1 MGPFFN
7 AWELLVFMDHIKKLL
22 AQNNFEQALKQL
34 QQERESLSGE
44 AYKESLYYEAVAHRY
59 LNQLELAAE
68 TLNSLLTKWPE
79 YGRAFQELAHTQK
92 AQGKPEDARRNYYQA
107 IRLNPAL
114 HASWA
119 ALATLE
125 THKGN
130 NEQAERSRQ
139 QADFLLRQ
147 PKPVLAALN
156 LYHEGKYYKAEK
168 MCRAFLQ
175 RNPHH
180 IEAMRTLANIG
191 AQLDVMNDAEFL
203 LESVLV
209 LEPNYDLAKFDY
221 IKVLQ
226 RRQKHSDAYKHAKE
240 LFEKEPD
247 NPLYKAL
254 FANLSAALDYDEQA
268 LRLYDELIN
277 EQTNEDIA
285 GIYVAK
291 GHLLKAIGRQQDA
304 VESYQSAYKE
314 RADFGDAYWSLANL
328 KTYEFSDSEVDL
340 MERAAEDSKTH
351 LNDRI
356 HFCFA
361 LGKAF
366 EQRGDYTKS
375 FDFYKQGNDLK
386 RGSSHFKP
394 EILSQ
399 RIEAQRDYFTEEKI
413 KQLPALSANFDATPI
428 FIVGLPRAGSTLV
441 EQILAAHSKIEG
453 TLELPNIPAIAHG
466 LNGRQVQTEK
476 PKYPYVLDDLATDK
490 LEALGERYL
499 RETEVYRAGAPFF
512 TDKMPNNFRHIG
524 LIKTVLPNA
533 KIIDARRNPMD
544 CCFSAYKQLFAEGQ
558 EFSYGLDMLADYYRD
573 YVELMAHWKRVYPDA
588 IHTVIHERLV
598 DNPEVE
604 IKMLFDYLE
613 LPLEPQCLQS
623 HKAERRVKTASSEQV
638 RQPINAKG
646 VGQWRKFEKQLTPL
660 QEALGYSLIRE
671 WDSY

>member
-1 MGPFFN
+1 
-7 AWELLVFMDHIKKLL
+7 MDHIKKLL
-22 AQNNFEQALKQL
+22 AQSQFEQALKLL
-34 QQERESLSGE
+34 QQERDGLSGDAE
-44 AYKESLYYEAVAHRY
+44 KESLYYEAVAYRY
-59 LNQLELAAE
+59 LNRLEQAATTLQALLAQ
-68 TLNSLLTKWPE
+68 WPE
-79 YGRAFQELAHTQK
+79 YGRALQELAHTLK
-92 AQGKPEDARRNYYQA
+92 TQGKDEEALSHYYQA
-107 IRLNPAL
+107 IRLNPSL

-119 ALATLE
+119 AAAKLE
-125 THKGN
+125 AKSGN
-130 NEQAERSRQ
+130 TEQAERNQQ
-139 QADFLLRQ
+139 QANFLLRQ
-147 PKPVLAALN
+147 PKEVLAALN

-168 MCRAFLQ
+168 ICRAFLQ

-209 LEPNYDLAKFDY
+209 LEPDYDLARFDY

-277 EQTNEDIA
+277 EQKNEDIA
-285 GIYVAK
+285 GIHVAK
-291 GHLLKAIGRQQDA
+291 GHLLKAIGRQHDA

-314 RADFGDAYWSLANL
+314 RTDFGDAYWSLANL
-328 KTYEFSDSEVDL
+328 KTYEFSDNEVVS

-366 EQRGDYTKS
+366 EQRSNYAKS
-375 FDFYKQGNDLK
+375 FGFYKQGNDLK
-386 RGSSHFKP
+386 RESSNFKP
-394 EILSQ
+394 EVLSQ
-399 RIEAQRDYFTEEKI
+399 RIEAQGDYFTEEKV
-413 KQLPALSANFDATPI
+413 KQLPTVSLKAEATPI

-466 LNGRQVQTEK
+466 LNGRQVQSEK
-476 PKYPYVLDDLATDK
+476 PKYPYVLDELNAEK
-490 LEALGERYL
+490 LEKLGQRYL
-499 RETEVYRAGAPFF
+499 SETDVYRTGAPFF

-524 LIKTVLPNA
+524 LIKTLLPDA

-573 YVELMAHWKRVYPDA
+573 YVELMAHWQRVYPGA
-588 IHTVIHERLV
+588 IHTVVHEQLV
-598 DNPEVE
+598 DDPEAE
-604 IKMLFDYLE
+604 IKALFEYLE

-646 VGQWRKFEKQLTPL
+646 IGQWRKFEAQLKPL
-660 QEALGYSLIRE
+660 QDALGQSLME
-671 WDSY
+671 QWDKA

>member
-1 MGPFFN
+1 
-7 AWELLVFMDHIKKLL
+7 MDHIKKLL
-22 AQNNFEQALKQL
+22 AQSQFEPALKAL
-34 QQERESLSGE
+34 QQERDDLSGE
-44 AYKESLYYEAVAHRY
+44 AYKESLYYEAVAYRY
-59 LNQLELAAE
+59 LNRLEQAATTLQTLLAQ
-68 TLNSLLTKWPE
+68 WPE
-79 YGRAFQELAHTQK
+79 YGRAVQELAHTLK
-92 AQGKPEDARRNYYQA
+92 AQRKDEDALRNYYQA

-119 ALATLE
+119 AAAKLE
-125 THKGN
+125 AKSGN
-130 NEQAERSRQ
+130 TEQAERNQQ
-139 QADFLLRQ
+139 QANFLLRQ
-147 PKPVLAALN
+147 PKEVLAALN

-168 MCRAFLQ
+168 ICRAFLQ

-209 LEPNYDLAKFDY
+209 LEPDYDLAKFDY

-240 LFEKEPD
+240 LFEKEPN

-277 EQTNEDIA
+277 EKKNADIA
-285 GIYVAK
+285 GIHVAK

-304 VESYQSAYKE
+304 VKTYQSAYRE
-314 RADFGDAYWSLANL
+314 RPDFGDAYWSLANL
-328 KTYEFSDSEVDL
+328 KTYEFSDSEVEL

-356 HFCFA
+356 HLFFA

-366 EQRGDYTKS
+366 EQQSNYAKS

-386 RGSSHFKP
+386 RDSSNFKP
-394 EILSQ
+394 DVLAQ
-399 RIEAQRDYFTEEKI
+399 RIEAQRDYFTEEKV
-413 KQLPALSANFDATPI
+413 KQLPTVSLKAEATPI

-476 PKYPYVLDDLATDK
+476 PKYPYVLDELTAEK
-490 LEALGERYL
+490 LEKLGQRYL
-499 RETEVYRAGAPFF
+499 NETSVYRTGTPFF

-524 LIKTVLPNA
+524 LIKTLLPDA

-573 YVELMAHWKRVYPDA
+573 YVELMAHWKRVYPGA
-588 IHTVIHERLV
+588 IHTVVHEQLV
-598 DNPEVE
+598 NEPEAE
-604 IKMLFDYLE
+604 IKALFEYLE

-646 VGQWRKFEKQLTPL
+646 IGQWRKFEAQLKPM
-660 QEALGYSLIRE
+660 QDALGQSLME
-671 WDSY
+671 KWDKA

>member
-1 MGPFFN
+1 
-7 AWELLVFMDHIKKLL
+7 MDHIKKLL
-22 AQNNFEQALKQL
+22 AQSQFEQALKLL
-34 QQERESLSGE
+34 QQERDGLSGDSE
-44 AYKESLYYEAVAHRY
+44 KESLYFEAVAYRY
-59 LNQLELAAE
+59 LGQLQQAQQ
-68 TLNSLLTKWPE
+68 TLHALLTKWPE
-79 YGRAFQELAHTQK
+79 YGRALQELAHTLK
-92 AQGKPEDARRNYYQA
+92 AQGKDEDALNHYYQA

-119 ALATLE
+119 AAAKLE
-125 THKGN
+125 AKSGN
-130 NEQAERSRQ
+130 AEQAERNQQ
-139 QADFLLRQ
+139 QANFLLRQ
-147 PKPVLAALN
+147 PKEVLAALN
-156 LYHEGKYYKAEK
+156 LYHEAKYYKAEK
-168 MCRAFLQ
+168 ICRAFLQ

-209 LEPNYDLAKFDY
+209 LEPDYDLAKFDY

-268 LRLYDELIN
+268 LKLYDELIN
-277 EQTNEDIA
+277 EQKNEDIA

-304 VESYQSAYKE
+304 VKSYQSAYKE

-366 EQRGDYTKS
+366 EQRNNYAKS

-386 RGSSHFKP
+386 RDSSNFKP
-394 EILSQ
+394 EVLSQ
-399 RIEAQRDYFTEEKI
+399 RIEAQRDYFAEEKV
-413 KQLPALSANFDATPI
+413 KQLPTVSLKAEATPI

-466 LNGRQVQTEK
+466 LNGRQVQSEK
-476 PKYPYVLDDLATDK
+476 PKYPYVLDDLTPEK
-490 LEALGERYL
+490 LEQLGLRYL
-499 RETEVYRAGAPFF
+499 SETEVYRTDAPFF

-524 LIKTVLPNA
+524 LIKTLLPDA

-573 YVELMAHWKRVYPDA
+573 YVELMAHWQRAYPGA
-588 IHTVIHERLV
+588 IHTVVHEQLV
-598 DNPEVE
+598 DDPEAE
-604 IKMLFDYLE
+604 IKALFEYLE

-646 VGQWRKFEKQLTPL
+646 IGQWRKFEAQLKPL
-660 QEALGYSLIRE
+660 QDALGQLLME
-671 WDSY
+671 QWDKA

>member
-1 MGPFFN
+1 
-7 AWELLVFMDHIKKLL
+7 MDHIKKLL
-22 AQNNFEQALKQL
+22 ARSQFEQALKLL
-34 QQERESLSGE
+34 QQERDELSGD
-44 AYKESLYYEAVAHRY
+44 AYKESLYYEAVAYRY
-59 LNQLELAAE
+59 SGKLEQAATTSQALLAE
-68 TLNSLLTKWPE
+68 WPE
-79 YGRAFQELAHTQK
+79 YGRAFQELAHTEK
-92 AQGKPEDARRNYYQA
+92 AQGKNAEALTHYYQA

-114 HASWA
+114 HASWTA
-119 ALATLE
+119 AATLE
-125 THKGN
+125 AKHGN
-130 NEQAERSRQ
+130 AGQAKRNQQ

-147 PKPVLAALN
+147 PKEVLAALN

-168 MCRAFLQ
+168 LCRAFLQ

-180 IEAMRTLANIG
+180 VEAMRTLANIG
-191 AQLDVMNDAEFL
+191 AQLDVLNDAEFL

-209 LEPNYDLAKFDY
+209 LKPDYDLARFDY

-226 RRQKHSDAYKHAKE
+226 RRQKHSDAYNHAKT
-240 LFEKEPD
+240 LFEKEPN

-268 LRLYDELIN
+268 LALYDELLT
-277 EQTNEDIA
+277 ERVTEDIA

-304 VESYQSAYKE
+304 VQSYQKAYSE
-314 RADFGDAYWSLANL
+314 RTDFGDAYWSLANL
-328 KTYEFSDSEVDL
+328 KTYQFNNNEIAAMQRAEQDSG
-340 MERAAEDSKTH
+340 TY

-356 HFCFA
+356 HLCFA

-366 EQRGDYTKS
+366 EQQGDYEKS
-375 FDFYKQGNDLK
+375 FRFYERGNDLK
-386 RGSSHFKP
+386 RETSHFKS
-394 EILSQ
+394 EVLAQ
-399 RIEAQRDYFTEEKI
+399 RIEAQRDYFTEQKI
-413 KQLPALSANFDATPI
+413 EQIPRISPNTDATPI

-466 LNGRQVQTEK
+466 LNGRQVQSEK
-476 PKYPYVLDDLATDK
+476 PKYPYVLDELTAEK
-490 LEALGERYL
+490 LEQLGQRYL
-499 RETEVYRAGAPFF
+499 SETEVYRTGAPFF

-524 LIKTVLPNA
+524 LIKTLLPNA

-558 EFSYGLDMLADYYRD
+558 EFSYGMEMLADYYRD
-573 YVELMAHWKRVYPDA
+573 YVELMAHWNSVYPGA
-588 IHTVIHERLV
+588 IHTVVHEQLV
-598 DNPEVE
+598 ENPEAE
-604 IKMLFDYLE
+604 IKALFEYLE

-646 VGQWRKFEKQLTPL
+646 IGQWRKFEAQLKPL
-660 QEALGYSLIRE
+660 QDALGGVVT
-671 WDSY
+671 

>member
-1 MGPFFN
+1 
-7 AWELLVFMDHIKKLL
+7 MDHIKKLL
-22 AQNNFEQALKQL
+22 AQSQFEQALKLL
-34 QQERESLSGE
+34 QQERDGLSGDAE
-44 AYKESLYYEAVAHRY
+44 KESLYYEAVAYRY
-59 LNQLELAAE
+59 LGQLQQAQQ
-68 TLNSLLTKWPE
+68 TLHALLTKWPE
-79 YGRAFQELAHTQK
+79 YGRALQELAHTLK
-92 AQGKPEDARRNYYQA
+92 AQGKDEDALNHYYQA

-119 ALATLE
+119 AAAKLE
-125 THKGN
+125 AKSGN
-130 NEQAERSRQ
+130 AEQAERNQQ
-139 QADFLLRQ
+139 QANFLLRQ
-147 PKPVLAALN
+147 PKEVLAALN
-156 LYHEGKYYKAEK
+156 LYHEAKYYKAEK
-168 MCRAFLQ
+168 ICRAFLQ

-209 LEPNYDLAKFDY
+209 LEPDYDLAKFDY

-277 EQTNEDIA
+277 EQKNEDIA

-340 MERAAEDSKTH
+340 MERAAEDSKTP

-366 EQRGDYTKS
+366 EQRSNYVKS

-386 RGSSHFKP
+386 RESSNFKP
-394 EILSQ
+394 EVLSQ
-399 RIEAQRDYFTEEKI
+399 RIEAQRDYFAEEKV
-413 KQLPALSANFDATPI
+413 KQLPTVSLKAEATPI

-466 LNGRQVQTEK
+466 LNGRQVQSEK
-476 PKYPYVLDDLATDK
+476 PKYPYVLDELTAEK
-490 LEALGERYL
+490 LEKLGQRYL
-499 RETEVYRAGAPFF
+499 SETEVYRTGAPFF

-524 LIKTVLPNA
+524 LIKALLPDA

-573 YVELMAHWKRVYPDA
+573 YVELMAHWQRVYPGA
-588 IHTVIHERLV
+588 IHTVVHEQLV
-598 DNPEVE
+598 DDPEAE
-604 IKMLFDYLE
+604 IKALFEYLE

-646 VGQWRKFEKQLTPL
+646 IGQWRKFEEQLKPL
-660 QEALGYSLIRE
+660 QDALGQSLME
-671 WDSY
+671 QWDKA

>member
-1 MGPFFN
+1 
-7 AWELLVFMDHIKKLL
+7 MDHIKKLL
-22 AQNNFEQALKQL
+22 AQSQFEQALKLL
-34 QQERESLSGE
+34 QQERDGLSGDAE
-44 AYKESLYYEAVAHRY
+44 KESLYYEAVAYRY
-59 LNQLELAAE
+59 LNRLEQAAT
-68 TLNSLLTKWPE
+68 TLQTLWAQWPE
-79 YGRAFQELAHTQK
+79 YGRALQELAHTLK
-92 AQGKPEDARRNYYQA
+92 AQGKDEDALNHYYQA

-119 ALATLE
+119 AAAKLE
-125 THKGN
+125 AKSGN
-130 NEQAERSRQ
+130 TEQAERNQQ
-139 QADFLLRQ
+139 QANFLLRQ
-147 PKPVLAALN
+147 PKEVLAALN

-168 MCRAFLQ
+168 ICRAFLQ

-209 LEPNYDLAKFDY
+209 LEPDYDLAKFDY

-277 EQTNEDIA
+277 EQKNENIA

-340 MERAAEDSKTH
+340 MERAAEGSKTH

-366 EQRGDYTKS
+366 EQRSNYAKS
-375 FDFYKQGNDLK
+375 FGFYKQGNDLK
-386 RGSSHFKP
+386 RESSNFKP
-394 EILSQ
+394 EVLSQ
-399 RIEAQRDYFTEEKI
+399 RIEAQGDYFTEEKV
-413 KQLPALSANFDATPI
+413 KQLPTVSLKAEATPI

-466 LNGRQVQTEK
+466 LNGRQVQSEK
-476 PKYPYVLDDLATDK
+476 PKYPYVLDELTAEK
-490 LEALGERYL
+490 LEKLGQRYL
-499 RETEVYRAGAPFF
+499 SETEVYRTGAPFF

-524 LIKTVLPNA
+524 LIKTLLPDA

-573 YVELMAHWKRVYPDA
+573 YVELMAHWQHVYPGA
-588 IHTVIHERLV
+588 IHTVVHEQLV
-598 DNPEVE
+598 DDPEAE
-604 IKMLFDYLE
+604 IKALFEYLE

-646 VGQWRKFEKQLTPL
+646 IGQWRKFEEQLKPL
-660 QEALGYSLIRE
+660 QDALGQSLME
-671 WDSY
+671 QWDKA

>member
-1 MGPFFN
+1 
-7 AWELLVFMDHIKKLL
+7 MDHIKKLL
-22 AQNNFEQALKQL
+22 AQSQFEQALKLL
-34 QQERESLSGE
+34 QRERDDLSGDSE
-44 AYKESLYYEAVAHRY
+44 KESLYYEAVAYRY
-59 LNQLELAAE
+59 LNRLEQAATTLQTLLAQ
-68 TLNSLLTKWPE
+68 WPE
-79 YGRAFQELAHTQK
+79 YGRALQELAHTLK
-92 AQGKPEDARRNYYQA
+92 SQGKDEDALSHYYQA

-114 HASWA
+114 HASWSA
-119 ALATLE
+119 AAKLE
-125 THKGN
+125 AKTGN
-130 NEQAERSRQ
+130 TEQAERNQ
-139 QADFLLRQ
+139 QQGNFLLRQ
-147 PKPVLAALN
+147 PKEVLAALN

-168 MCRAFLQ
+168 ICRAFLQ

-209 LEPNYDLAKFDY
+209 LEPDYDLAKFDY

-240 LFEKEPD
+240 LFGKEPG

-277 EQTNEDIA
+277 EQKNEDIA

-304 VESYQSAYKE
+304 VESYQNAYKE

-328 KTYEFSDSEVDL
+328 KTYRFSDHEIAA
-340 MERAAEDSKTH
+340 MQRAEQDPGTY

-356 HFCFA
+356 HLCFA

-366 EQRGDYTKS
+366 EQQGDYEKS
-375 FDFYKQGNDLK
+375 FSFYERGNALK
-386 RGSSHFKP
+386 RDTSHFKP
-394 EILSQ
+394 EVLAQ
-399 RIEAQRDYFTEEKI
+399 RIEAQRDYFTEQKVE
-413 KQLPALSANFDATPI
+413 QLPGISLSSEATPI

-466 LNGRQVQTEK
+466 LNGRQVQSEK
-476 PKYPYVLDDLATDK
+476 PKYPYVLDELTPEK
-490 LEALGERYL
+490 LEQLGQRYL
-499 RETEVYRAGAPFF
+499 SETEVYRTGAPFF

-524 LIKTVLPNA
+524 LVKTLLPHA

-573 YVELMAHWKRVYPDA
+573 YVELMAHWQHVYPGA
-588 IHTVIHERLV
+588 IHTVVHEHLV
-598 DNPEVE
+598 DDPEAE
-604 IKMLFDYLE
+604 IKALFEYLE

-646 VGQWRKFEKQLTPL
+646 IGQWRKFEAQLKPL
-660 QEALGYSLIRE
+660 QDALGPSLIE
-671 WDSY
+671 KWDRW

>member
-1 MGPFFN
+1 
-7 AWELLVFMDHIKKLL
+7 MDHIKKLL
-22 AQNNFEQALKQL
+22 AQSQFEQALKLL
-34 QQERESLSGE
+34 QQERDGLSGDAE
-44 AYKESLYYEAVAHRY
+44 KESLYYEAVAYRY
-59 LNQLELAAE
+59 LGQLQQAQQ
-68 TLNSLLTKWPE
+68 TLHALLTKWPE
-79 YGRAFQELAHTQK
+79 YGRALQELAHTLK
-92 AQGKPEDARRNYYQA
+92 AQGKDEDALSHYYQA

-119 ALATLE
+119 AAAKLE
-125 THKGN
+125 AKSGN
-130 NEQAERSRQ
+130 TEQAERNQQ
-139 QADFLLRQ
+139 QANFLLRQ
-147 PKPVLAALN
+147 PKEVLAALN

-168 MCRAFLQ
+168 ICRAFLQ

-209 LEPNYDLAKFDY
+209 LEPDYDLAKFDY

-277 EQTNEDIA
+277 EQKNEDIA

-366 EQRGDYTKS
+366 EQRGNYAKS

-386 RGSSHFKP
+386 RDSSNFKP
-394 EILSQ
+394 EVLSQ
-399 RIEAQRDYFTEEKI
+399 RIEAQRDYFTEEKV
-413 KQLPALSANFDATPI
+413 KQLPTVSLKAEATPI

-466 LNGRQVQTEK
+466 LNGRQVQSEK
-476 PKYPYVLDDLATDK
+476 PKYPYVLDELTAEK
-490 LEALGERYL
+490 LEKLGQRYL
-499 RETEVYRAGAPFF
+499 SETEVYRTGAPFF

-524 LIKTVLPNA
+524 LIKTLLPDA

-573 YVELMAHWKRVYPDA
+573 YVELMAHWQHVYPGA
-588 IHTVIHERLV
+588 IHTVVHEQLV
-598 DNPEVE
+598 DDPEAE
-604 IKMLFDYLE
+604 IKALFEYLE

-646 VGQWRKFEKQLTPL
+646 IGQWRKFEAQLKPL
-660 QEALGYSLIRE
+660 QDALGQSLME
-671 WDSY
+671 QWDKA

>member
-1 MGPFFN
+1 
-7 AWELLVFMDHIKKLL
+7 MDHIKKLL
-22 AQNNFEQALKQL
+22 AQSQFEQALKLL
-34 QQERESLSGE
+34 QQERDGLAGDAE
-44 AYKESLYYEAVAHRY
+44 KESLYFEAVAYRY
-59 LNQLELAAE
+59 LGQLQQAQQ
-68 TLNSLLTKWPE
+68 TLHALLTKWPE
-79 YGRAFQELAHTQK
+79 YGRALQELAHTLK
-92 AQGKPEDARRNYYQA
+92 AQGKDEDALNHYYQA

-119 ALATLE
+119 AAAKLE
-125 THKGN
+125 AKSGN
-130 NEQAERSRQ
+130 AEQAERNQQ
-139 QADFLLRQ
+139 QANFLLRQ
-147 PKPVLAALN
+147 PKEVLAALN
-156 LYHEGKYYKAEK
+156 LYHEAKYYKAEK
-168 MCRAFLQ
+168 ICRAFLQ

-209 LEPNYDLAKFDY
+209 LEPDYDLAKFDY

-268 LRLYDELIN
+268 LKLYDELIN
-277 EQTNEDIA
+277 EQKNEDIA

-304 VESYQSAYKE
+304 VKSYQSAYKE

-366 EQRGDYTKS
+366 EQRNNYAKS

-386 RGSSHFKP
+386 RDSSNFKP
-394 EILSQ
+394 EVLSQ
-399 RIEAQRDYFTEEKI
+399 RIEAQRDYFAEEKV
-413 KQLPALSANFDATPI
+413 KQLPTVSLKAEATPI

-466 LNGRQVQTEK
+466 LNGRQVQSEK
-476 PKYPYVLDDLATDK
+476 PKYPYVLDDLTPEK
-490 LEALGERYL
+490 LEQLGLRYL
-499 RETEVYRAGAPFF
+499 SETEVYRTDAPFF

-524 LIKTVLPNA
+524 LIKTLLPDA

-573 YVELMAHWKRVYPDA
+573 YVELMAHWQRVYPGA
-588 IHTVIHERLV
+588 IHTVVHEQLV
-598 DNPEVE
+598 DDPEAE
-604 IKMLFDYLE
+604 IKALFEYLE

-646 VGQWRKFEKQLTPL
+646 IGQWRKFEAQLKPL
-660 QEALGYSLIRE
+660 QDALGQSLME
-671 WDSY
+671 QWDKA

>member
-1 MGPFFN
+1 
-7 AWELLVFMDHIKKLL
+7 MDHIKKLL
-22 AQNNFEQALKQL
+22 AQSQFEQALKLL
-34 QQERESLSGE
+34 QQERDALSGDAE
-44 AYKESLYYEAVAHRY
+44 KESLYYEAVAYRY
-59 LNQLELAAE
+59 LGQLQQAQQ
-68 TLNSLLTKWPE
+68 TLHALLTKWPE
-79 YGRAFQELAHTQK
+79 YGRALQELAHTLK
-92 AQGKPEDARRNYYQA
+92 AQGKDEEALSHYYQA

-119 ALATLE
+119 TAAKLE
-125 THKGN
+125 AGN
-130 NEQAERSRQ
+130 NNTEQAQRNQQ

-168 MCRAFLQ
+168 ICRAFLQ

-209 LEPNYDLAKFDY
+209 LEPDYDLAKFDY

-277 EQTNEDIA
+277 EQKNEDIA

-340 MERAAEDSKTH
+340 MQRAAEDSKTH

-366 EQRGDYTKS
+366 EQRGNYVKS

-386 RGSSHFKP
+386 RESSNFKP
-394 EILSQ
+394 EVLSQ
-399 RIEAQRDYFTEEKI
+399 RIEAQRDYFTEEKV
-413 KQLPALSANFDATPI
+413 KQFPTVSLKAEATPI

-466 LNGRQVQTEK
+466 LNGRQVQSEK
-476 PKYPYVLDDLATDK
+476 PKYPYVLDELTAEK
-490 LEALGERYL
+490 LEKLGQRYL
-499 RETEVYRAGAPFF
+499 SETEIYRTGAPFF

-524 LIKTVLPNA
+524 LIKALLPDA

-573 YVELMAHWKRVYPDA
+573 YVELMAHWQRVYPGA
-588 IHTVIHERLV
+588 IHTVVHEQLV
-598 DNPEVE
+598 DDPEAEV
-604 IKMLFDYLE
+604 KALFEYLE

-646 VGQWRKFEKQLTPL
+646 IGQWRKFEAQLKPL
-660 QEALGYSLIRE
+660 QDALGLSLIEKWER
-671 WDSY
+671 W

>member
-1 MGPFFN
+1 
-7 AWELLVFMDHIKKLL
+7 MDHIKKLL
-22 AQNNFEQALKQL
+22 AQSQFEQALKLL
-34 QQERESLSGE
+34 QQERDGLSGDAE
-44 AYKESLYYEAVAHRY
+44 KESLYYEAVAYRY
-59 LNQLELAAE
+59 LGQLQQAQQ
-68 TLNSLLTKWPE
+68 TLHALLTKWPE
-79 YGRAFQELAHTQK
+79 YGRALQELAHTLK
-92 AQGKPEDARRNYYQA
+92 AQDKDEEALSHYYQA

-119 ALATLE
+119 AAAKLE
-125 THKGN
+125 AKSGN
-130 NEQAERSRQ
+130 TEQAERNQQ
-139 QADFLLRQ
+139 QANFLLRQ
-147 PKPVLAALN
+147 PKEVLAALN

-168 MCRAFLQ
+168 ICRAFLQ

-209 LEPNYDLAKFDY
+209 LDPDYDLAKFDY

-277 EQTNEDIA
+277 EQKNEDIA

-304 VESYQSAYKE
+304 VKSYQSAYRE
-314 RADFGDAYWSLANL
+314 RPDFGDAYWSLANL

-366 EQRGDYTKS
+366 EQRSNYAKS
-375 FDFYKQGNDLK
+375 FGFYQQGNDLK
-386 RGSSHFKP
+386 RESSKFKP
-394 EILSQ
+394 EVLSQ
-399 RIEAQRDYFTEEKI
+399 RIEAQRDYFTEEKA
-413 KQLPALSANFDATPI
+413 KQLPTVSLKAEATPI

-466 LNGRQVQTEK
+466 LNGRQVQSEK
-476 PKYPYVLDDLATDK
+476 PKYPYVLDELTAEK
-490 LEALGERYL
+490 LEKLGQRYL
-499 RETEVYRAGAPFF
+499 SETEIYRTGAPFF

-524 LIKTVLPNA
+524 LIKTLLPDA

-573 YVELMAHWKRVYPDA
+573 YVELMAHWQRVYPGA
-588 IHTVIHERLV
+588 IHRVVHEQLV
-598 DNPEVE
+598 DDPEAE
-604 IKMLFDYLE
+604 IKALFEYLE

-646 VGQWRKFEKQLTPL
+646 IGQWRKFEAQLKPL
-660 QEALGYSLIRE
+660 QDALGQSLME
-671 WDSY
+671 QWDKA